1 MPCKQNCCGRF
12 TRPNLPSLLVLS
24 FGLLLCT
31 LIAAAQRFLEGQ
43 DDNRAGSLSIL
54 RGAVLGVTGG
64 LVIALP
70 AGDVPAAALG
80 IGFLVVWF
88 FQQLLGRLLGAGLAA
103 GAIALRL
110 DGLVSAWA
118 KVSMSLR
125 LSIPEQTED
134 YEQDLMES
142 VEEFS
147 ETVVRE
153 IMVPRV
159 DIEAVDAQSTLEQA
173 LSQFITSGY
182 SRLPVIGKDVDDVV
196 GVLYL
201 KDLAR
206 IVHQNPKLLA
216 SKSAASAARPA
227 VFIPESKSVAEL
239 LQEMQ
244 LSRTQIAVAV
254 DEYGGVAGI
263 VTVEDLIEELVG
275 EISDEYDQE
284 TAEIE
289 DLGSGRY
296 RVSPRV
302 SLDEL
307 GEHCD
312 LELEDQDIDTVGGLL
327 IKGFGELPR
336 GGEVVEI
343 LGLQLTAEKVDARR
357 GRIISVLVKKLGN

>member
-1 MPCKQNCCGRF
+1 M
-12 TRPNLPSLLVLS
+12 LSLIILGITLVVAT
-24 FGLLLCT
+24 LL
-31 LIAAAQRFLEGQ
+31 AAAQRNLLSNE
-43 DDNRAGSLSIL
+43 DHRAGALSIV
-54 RGAVLGVTGG
+54 RGG
-64 LVIALP
+64 LLTLSAASIIVIGYSSIPNWVLALAVIA
-70 AGDVPAAALG
+70 
-80 IGFLVVWF
+80 VWL
-88 FQQLLGRLLGAGLAA
+88 FQQLFGRALGGTKFGGKLATS
-103 GAIALRL
+103 L
-110 DGLVSAWA
+110 DGFVTGSANIFA
-118 KVSMSLR
+118 KLR
-125 LSIPEQTED
+125 LSIPEQTEE
-134 YEQDLMES
+134 YEQDLIES

-159 DIEAVDAQSTLEQA
+159 DIEVISAESSLEKA
-173 LSQFITSGY
+173 LSLFVTSGY
-182 SRLPVIGKDVDDVV
+182 SRLPVVGKDVDDVV

-206 IVHQNPKLLA
+206 LVHQDPRLLETR
-216 SKSAASAARPA
+216 SAASAARSP

-239 LQEMQ
+239 LREMQ

-275 EISDEYDQE
+275 EISDEYDQD

-289 DLGSGRY
+289 DLGFGRF

-302 SLDEL
+302 TLDEL

-312 LELEDQDIDTVGGLL
+312 MELEDEDVDTVGGLL
-327 IKGFGELPR
+327 IKGFGDLPQ
-336 GGEVVEI
+336 GGEVVDI

-357 GRIISVLVKKLGN
+357 GRVLSILVQKMED